1 VPVSEVAA
9 REAFQITAV
18 RAERTVEAPHEHIT
32 RVRLDGDSTT
42 DGLHRVAIVDDLIH
56 AGCRRYYVEIGGR
69 RADVMVA
76 MCPHCTYR
84 DYLTT
89 SADPKA
95 SNRLLE
101 LERF

>member
-1 VPVSEVAA
+1 MTQIPDIN
-9 REAFQITAV
+9 AFKITAV
-18 RAERTVEAPHEHIT
+18 RTERTVEAPHEHIT
-32 RVRLDGDSTT
+32 RVRLDGDPTGE
-42 DGLHRVAIVDDLIH
+42 GLHRAAIVEDLVH
-56 AGCRRYYVEIGGR
+56 AGSRRYFVQTGPH
-69 RADVMVA
+69 RAEVMVA

-95 SNRLLE
+95 PNGLLE